1 MAAEV
6 DKVIIKTLDL
16 LFINLFLLDA
26 VSFHFKLYAI
36 LLYMYIKIHCLLW
49 LSNSIDF
56 YRSLKYISTIFII
69 NSFVSK
75 HFSFPSF
82 SFKLI
87 KKNLMIFHVMFKS
100 RAIFYEI
107 TFTKQFARFTNY
119 TIIIYF
125 SLVQFITSS
134 SEVMILEAVYLYI
147 CFEIEIKF
155 SFNVK
160 LYLHCNFKNYI
171 YF

>member
-1 MAAEV
+1 MQSLFTLNFMQFFYIFIYV
-6 DKVIIKTLDL
+6 YKNSLSFMVKQFNRFLSKLKIYFNNIYYQFICIKTF
-16 LFINLFLLDA
+16 LFSKFFIQ
-26 VSFHFKLYAI
+26 
-36 LLYMYIKIHCLLW
+36 
-49 LSNSIDF
+49 ID
-56 YRSLKYISTIFII
+56 
-69 NSFVSK
+69 
-75 HFSFPSF
+75 
-82 SFKLI
+82 

-134 SEVMILEAVYLYI
+134 NEVMILEAVYLYI

-160 LYLHCNFKNYI
+160 LYLYYNFKNYI

>member
-1 MAAEV
+1 
-6 DKVIIKTLDL
+6 
-16 LFINLFLLDA
+16 
-26 VSFHFKLYAI
+26 
-36 LLYMYIKIHCLLW
+36 MYIKIHYLLW

-100 RAIFYEI
+100 QS
-107 TFTKQFARFTNY
+107 FTKSRLRNN
-119 TIIIYF
+119 
-125 SLVQFITSS
+125 SHDLRITQS
-134 SEVMILEAVYLYI
+134 
-147 CFEIEIKF
+147 
-155 SFNVK
+155 
-160 LYLHCNFKNYI
+160 
-171 YF
+171 